1 MKKNNVFKNVA
12 LALIVS
18 LIIGGAVLLTD
29 DSFRSNPELPQKA
42 AEETVTNGLEN
53 PAYVNQKL
61 AEVKV
66 SLLAAQDIWEE
77 ASERS
82 VADAELLSKTDVLPV
97 LTPPTIENE
106 YSITYIIEV
115 DFSMWD
121 NELRSVHMPDVSV
134 VSDGQ
139 VDRQEWVVTSKQIIG
154 RGYNKSK
161 YLLVVTVVS
170 DKPLPKSHVHTCVAS
185 SNNQACAIYTD
196 AYTSV
201 DVSSIQEGGSF

>member
-121 NELRSVHMPDVSV
+121 S
-134 VSDGQ
+134 Q
-139 VDRQEWVVTSKQIIG
+139 
-154 RGYNKSK
+154 
-161 YLLVVTVVS
+161 
-170 DKPLPKSHVHTCVAS
+170 
-185 SNNQACAIYTD
+185 
-196 AYTSV
+196 
-201 DVSSIQEGGSF
+201 

>member
-154 RGYNKSK
+154 RWIQQKQIF
-161 YLLVVTVVS
+161 
-170 DKPLPKSHVHTCVAS
+170 AS
-185 SNNQACAIYTD
+185 CNC
-196 AYTSV
+196 SV
-201 DVSSIQEGGSF
+201 

>member
-1 MKKNNVFKNVA
+1 M
-12 LALIVS
+12 
-18 LIIGGAVLLTD
+18 LLTD

-42 AEETVTNGLEN
+42 AEGTVTNDLEN

>member
-12 LALIVS
+12 LAMIVAI
-18 LIIGGAVLLTD
+18 IIGGAVLLTD
-29 DSFRSNPELPQKA
+29 DSFRPNPELPQKA
-42 AEETVTNGLEN
+42 AEGTVTNSLEN
-53 PAYVNQKL
+53 PAYVNQRL

-82 VADAELLSKTDVLPV
+82 VADAELLSKTAV

-170 DKPLPKSHVHTCVAS
+170 DKPLSNSHVHTCVAS
-185 SNNQACAIYTD
+185 SNNQACAIYAD

>member
-29 DSFRSNPELPQKA
+29 DSFRSNPEL
-42 AEETVTNGLEN
+42 
-53 PAYVNQKL
+53 
-61 AEVKV
+61 

-139 VDRQEWVVTSKQIIG
+139 VDLQECRDQ
-154 RGYNKSK
+154 
-161 YLLVVTVVS
+161 
-170 DKPLPKSHVHTCVAS
+170 
-185 SNNQACAIYTD
+185 
-196 AYTSV
+196 
-201 DVSSIQEGGSF
+201 